1 MTDDLEILL
10 ESVNDVGLQRVVGI
24 VPAMQPE
31 MDFNLWEQTRE
42 ETIKLVQRLFIST
55 GEAVTQVVVF
65 SAVERGSGCT
75 WVCARTAGMMADH
88 VDGPVCVVDANF
100 RSPGLRRYFEVEDP
114 EKASSQWLPAP
125 RPVSEK
131 SVNRGNLCLLSYSP
145 ADRDWQT
152 PSSLDQFQERIS
164 KLRKHFTHI
173 LIDAP
178 PINAYADAVLFGSR
192 IADGVVMV
200 VEANK
205 TRREAVQ
212 RAKGILDADGVRLLG
227 VVLNKR
233 TFPIPDRLYRRL

>member
-88 VDGPVCVVDANF
+88 LD
-100 RSPGLRRYFEVEDP
+100 
-114 EKASSQWLPAP
+114 SQWLPS
-125 RPVSEK
+125 PVPMSEK